1 MLKPTLTRIPA
12 RPGRGRTISLLVVC
26 ELVTLTALM
35 ASLASMTPGEARASG
50 DGLPVAGTG
59 PRDAYA
65 ACAHFIGGGSIPGR
79 DGGPV
84 APPNIDAWQ
93 WMRLP
98 DGRFRVRGYADAR
111 SPVGE
116 RHRTYYQ
123 CDLVQLNA
131 GRWRLDSLAV
141 STGRPT

>member
-1 MLKPTLTRIPA
+1 MKPITTRLPA
-12 RPGRGRTISLLVVC
+12 RAGPSRAISFFVAL
-26 ELVTLTALM
+26 ELVTLTALL
-35 ASLASMTPGEARASG
+35 ASLASMIPGEARAG
-50 DGLPVAGTG
+50 DRLPAAGTG

-65 ACAHFIGGGSIPGR
+65 ACAHFVGGWPTHR
-79 DGGPV
+79 KDRKQA
-84 APPNIDAWQ
+84 APPSIDAWQ
-93 WMRLP
+93 WTKLP
-98 DGRFRVRGYADAR
+98 DGRFRVLGYADAQ

-141 STGRPT
+141 STNRPI

>member
-1 MLKPTLTRIPA
+1 MLKPITTRLPA
-12 RPGRGRTISLLVVC
+12 RARHRKTISLLVAF
-26 ELVTLTALM
+26 ELITLTALL
-35 ASLASMTPGEARASG
+35 ASLASIVPGEARAAG
-50 DGLPVAGTG
+50 DRLPAAGMG

-65 ACAHFIGGGSIPGR
+65 ACAHFIGGGATPGR
-79 DGGPV
+79 DGSH
-84 APPNIDAWQ
+84 AALPNIDAWQ
-93 WMRLP
+93 WMKLP
-98 DGRFRVRGYADAR
+98 DSRFRVLGYADAR

-141 STGRPT
+141 STSRPI